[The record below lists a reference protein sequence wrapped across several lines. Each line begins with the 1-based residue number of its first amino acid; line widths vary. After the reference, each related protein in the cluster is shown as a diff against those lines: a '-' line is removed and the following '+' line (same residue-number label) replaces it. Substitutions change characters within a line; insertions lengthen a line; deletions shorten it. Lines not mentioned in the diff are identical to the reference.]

1 MNILE
6 VAIAME
12 VDLEKYYL
20 KQAKVNEGNDL
31 NKIFTMLAS
40 DEREHA
46 DLLRNKSEQ
55 FNYDLEPS
63 ESLEESKR
71 IFKGMKDFEM
81 EIKDLPSQLDSFRM
95 ALDMEKKSIDAY
107 EKLLSET
114 KDENAKNLFRFLIKQ
129 EKEHFKIIEELVIH
143 LTRPEEWVEDA
154 EFTIR
159 EEY

>member
-20 KQAKVNEGNDL
+20 KQAKVNKGNPL
-31 NKIFTMLAS
+31 NKVFTMLAK
-40 DEREHA
+40 DEEEHA
-46 DLLRNKSEQ
+46 NILRSKSKELS
-55 FNYDLEPS
+55 YDLKTS
-63 ESLEESKR
+63 ETLVESKK

-95 ALDMEKKSIDAY
+95 ALDMEKKSIVAY
-107 EKLLSET
+107 EKLLAET
-114 KDENAKNLFRFLIKQ
+114 KDEKAKGLFEFLIKQ
-129 EKEHFKIIEELVIH
+129 EKEHFKLIEQLVIH

-154 EFTIR
+154 EFGVR
-159 EEY
+159 EDY